1 MKSIIPTFE
10 AMQRLIP
17 VIAKTAMFEDK
28 RPHLFFRIVGKKT
41 YFTLKQIRYHRR
53 GDRYG

>member
-17 VIAKTAMFEDK
+17 VIAKTGVFEGIPTK
-28 RPHLFFRIVGKKT
+28 RPHLFFRIVGKKIFHAEAHPPPPT
-41 YFTLKQIRYHRR
+41 R
-53 GDRYG
+53 